1 MEPRRWE
8 RREGEAESDSMRTQD
23 AHSVVKPTH

>member
-8 RREGEAESDSMRTQD
+8 RREGVAASDSMRTQG
-23 AHSVVKPTH
+23 AHSVVNPTD